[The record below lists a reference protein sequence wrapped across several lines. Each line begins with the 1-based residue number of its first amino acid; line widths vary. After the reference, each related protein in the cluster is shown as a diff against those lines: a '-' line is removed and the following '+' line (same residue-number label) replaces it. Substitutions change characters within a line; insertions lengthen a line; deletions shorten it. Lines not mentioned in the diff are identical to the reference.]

1 MTKAII
7 KNGRFKYGITLCSLI
22 VTFLMLIKIEGVD
35 ALDAVRV
42 LFGGYPLRRMI
53 LILAFVMSIA
63 LLQYLN
69 LDSIMCFLRKNTCFL
84 IRYKKRKTL
93 IYKLLKYIFLINI
106 VFIGLIVI
114 AFGISAVVCGLDIFG
129 IDVFQALEL
138 GFRGYIMCICCSL
151 IQVISMIKTD
161 EANTFMTMIAISVL
175 GVFLSRIKI
184 GIFTIFPSKMIIN
197 EMYINLLICSLYII
211 AEIYFCIMMFQKKE
225 S

>member
-22 VTFLMLIKIEGVD
+22 VTFLTLIKIEGLDV
-35 ALDAVRV
+35 LDAVRV
-42 LFGGYPLRRMI
+42 LFGGCPLRRMT
-53 LILAFVMSIA
+53 LILAFVMNIA

-69 LDSIMCFLRKNTCFL
+69 LDSIMCFLRKNTCLL
-84 IRYKKRKTL
+84 IRYEKRKIL

-106 VFIGLIVI
+106 VFIGLIAI
-114 AFGISAVVCGLDIFG
+114 AFGISAVVCGLDISK
-129 IDVFQALEL
+129 IDGFQVLEL
-138 GFRGYIMCICCSL
+138 SFRGYIMCICCSL

-161 EANTFMTMIAISVL
+161 EANTFMAMIAISVS

-184 GIFTIFPSKMIIN
+184 GIFTIFPSRMIKN
-197 EMYINLLICSLYII
+197 ELYINLLICSLYII
-211 AEIYFCIMMFQKKE
+211 AEIYFCITMFQKKE